1 MHATTGNSPIGKDG
15 QVKKLLIVED
25 FDTLRALV
33 ARRFANHGFE
43 VDSAD
48 SLAGA
53 LSLVTEHSPQIVL
66 VDCFLRNSD
75 AIRTIEQIRLASPKS
90 FVVLV
95 GCPDDTNIAE
105 RALEA
110 GAKKVVSK
118 SDDPRMID
126 DLVGEVIGMV
136 AAD

>member
-1 MHATTGNSPIGKDG
+1 MHATTDNSPSNRDG
-15 QVKKLLIVED
+15 QAKKLLIVED

-33 ARRFANHGFE
+33 ARRFKSQGFD

-53 LSLVTEHSPQIVL
+53 LSLVTEHNPEVVL
-66 VDCFLRNSD
+66 VDCSLRNSD

-90 FVVLV
+90 FVVLA
-95 GCPDDTNIAE
+95 GCPDGTKIAE

-110 GAKKVVSK
+110 GAKKVVTK

-126 DLVGEVIGMV
+126 DLVGEVIGLI